1 MILGGFIHEENRER
15 KKQLGTHRRLP
26 AAAIPSA
33 TPGIIAKSAQSN
45 VSSTPLSPMNKK
57 RQPIL
62 LQHNPPPKP
71 KRKSFVKITAIA
83 YRAQNLAANGASI
96 QFFCVHDVD
105 LVRTALKSRG
115 KPENV
120 RLILVGGFG

>member
-1 MILGGFIHEENRER
+1 
-15 KKQLGTHRRLP
+15 
-26 AAAIPSA
+26 
-33 TPGIIAKSAQSN
+33 
-45 VSSTPLSPMNKK
+45 MNKK
-57 RQPIL
+57 RQLIL
-62 LQHNPPPKP
+62 LNHKPPQP
-71 KRKSFVKITAIA
+71 KRKSFVKMTAIA